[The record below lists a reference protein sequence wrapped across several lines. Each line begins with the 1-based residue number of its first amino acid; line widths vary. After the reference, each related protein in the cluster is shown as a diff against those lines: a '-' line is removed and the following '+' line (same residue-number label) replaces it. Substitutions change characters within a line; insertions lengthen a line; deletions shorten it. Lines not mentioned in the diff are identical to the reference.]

1 MIKVQPKEPT
11 SKLPI
16 SHAAIRQM
24 THERVVINNQEKKMD
39 LEDRI
44 YEDEESTFSET
55 VDGLDSY
62 SDSCSEVSSV
72 PVPNFKPPSVPA
84 SIRSLRQLGT
94 VLKDFSRFTKNGRS
108 WSVHQFFLQ

>member
-11 SKLPI
+11 GKSALPI
-16 SHAAIRQM
+16 SHAAVRQM
-24 THERVVINNQEKKMD
+24 THERVVIKNQENGQND
-39 LEDRI
+39 EI

-55 VDGLDSY
+55 VDGLDDY
-62 SDSCSEVSSV
+62 DCSEVSSV

-94 VLKDFSRFTKNGRS
+94 VFKA
-108 WSVHQFFLQ
+108 